1 MEMIFLCVFIFN
13 RKHSQICS
21 YLMKEQFLLILIS
34 KFFFHMQ

>member
-21 YLMKEQFLLILIS
+21 YLMEEQFLLIS